1 MSSPT
6 PEVDD
11 STQQSFSISL
21 TVYSKIKKTSVK
33 GKTTSK
39 EEKSTKMK
47 ELLFAPNNSNY
58 VEFLQAILL
67 KHGLEIYEVTEKKH
81 FPLKYIPPKA
91 KAYIFHDGGNGTN
104 FSIRQRV
111 TDAIDVDNV
120 SDYKEMVKKITN
132 EKPSIV
138 KVFVDTRHIN
148 KLPRG
153 STTRGS
159 RSSEDDSGATTDSVR
174 VCTIFTSTW
183 NVANIYD
190 YRKLVV
196 QRKQTS
202 IVVLHDG
209 A

>member
-1 MSSPT
+1 
-6 PEVDD
+6 V
-11 STQQSFSISL
+11 
-21 TVYSKIKKTSVK
+21 
-33 GKTTSK
+33 
-39 EEKSTKMK
+39 
-47 ELLFAPNNSNY
+47 A
-58 VEFLQAILL
+58 
-67 KHGLEIYEVTEKKH
+67 
-81 FPLKYIPPKA
+81 
-91 KAYIFHDGGNGTN
+91 
-104 FSIRQRV
+104 
-111 TDAIDVDNV
+111 DAIDVDNV
-120 SDYKEMVKKITN
+120 SDYKEMVKKITD

-174 VCTIFTSTW
+174 VCAIFTSMW

-196 QRKQTS
+196 QRKLTS